1 MEIKTKINKWDLINL
16 KSFCT
21 MKETLSKVKKKKNS
35 KWEKIITNEAISKE
49 LISKINKQI
58 IQLDT
63 IKINNPIKKWAEDL
77 NKHLS
82 KEDIQM
88 GNKQMNRFSTSL
100 IIRKMQSKT
109 TMKYTSHNGHH
120 QKVYKQQM
128 LEKMWRKGNP
138 LALLVGM
145 QIDIATME
153 NNMEIP

>member
-21 MKETLSKVKKKKNS
+21 MKETLSKVEKKKTNS

-63 IKINNPIKKWAEDL
+63 IKINNPIKKWTEDL

-88 GNKQMNRFSTSL
+88 GNKHMNKFQHHSL
-100 IIRKMQSKT
+100 S
-109 TMKYTSHNGHH
+109 
-120 QKVYKQQM
+120 
-128 LEKMWRKGNP
+128 EKCKAK
-138 LALLVGM
+138 L
-145 QIDIATME
+145 Q
-153 NNMEIP
+153 

>member
-63 IKINNPIKKWAEDL
+63 IKINNPIKKWTEYL
-77 NKHLS
+77 NRHFFK
-82 KEDIQM
+82 
-88 GNKQMNRFSTSL
+88 
-100 IIRKMQSKT
+100 
-109 TMKYTSHNGHH
+109 
-120 QKVYKQQM
+120 
-128 LEKMWRKGNP
+128 
-138 LALLVGM
+138 
-145 QIDIATME
+145 
-153 NNMEIP
+153 